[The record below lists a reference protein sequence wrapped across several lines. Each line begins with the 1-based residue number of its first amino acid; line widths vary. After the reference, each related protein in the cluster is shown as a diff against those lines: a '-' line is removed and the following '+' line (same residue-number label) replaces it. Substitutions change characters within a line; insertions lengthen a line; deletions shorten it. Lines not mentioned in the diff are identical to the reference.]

1 MKLQNATEHSFQLVV
16 GKPIK
21 PSVGLTESRNVI
33 TLKNVILKTATLIF
47 HCILNSNWAKL
58 LLSKHVRFIKT
69 ISVGLVCAN
78 KEERL
83 THF

>member
-21 PSVGLTESRNVI
+21 PSVGLTEPRNVI

-47 HCILNSNWAKL
+47 HCILNGNIGQS
-58 LLSKHVRFIKT
+58 
-69 ISVGLVCAN
+69 
-78 KEERL
+78 
-83 THF
+83 